1 MDVSSPRHQLYPE
14 IEPHASDHLDLDRMH
29 KMYWE
34 VSGNP
39 DGVPVVFL
47 HGGPGAGASPVHRR
61 FFDPDHYRIIVFDQ
75 RGSGRSRPFA
85 EVNGNTTQ
93 LLVQDM
99 ENLRK
104 HLNVER
110 WLVFGGSWGS
120 SLALAYAIDYPDRVS
135 GLVLRGIFLCRDLE
149 LAWFLEGMAAV
160 FPEAWR
166 DFIQF
171 LPEEEQKDVLASY
184 HQRLMSDDPSVH
196 APAAR
201 AWVRYEGSCSTLL
214 PSPRGMSGF
223 DSGRLA
229 LALARIEVHYFVNK
243 MFLPDTYFFENLE
256 RIRRI
261 PAILVQGRYDMVC
274 PMVTADALAR
284 AWPEAQYHIISDAG
298 HSAME
303 PAVRSALVAA
313 TEKFKATD

>member
-14 IEPHASDHLDLDRMH
+14 IQPHASGHLDLDPMH
-29 KMYWE
+29 EMYWE

-61 FFDPDHYRIIVFDQ
+61 FFDPDYYRIIVFDQ

-85 EVNGNTTQ
+85 EVTNNTTQ
-93 LLVQDM
+93 RLVQDM

-104 HLNVER
+104 HLNAGR

-120 SLALAYAIDYPDRVS
+120 SLALAYAINHADRVS
-135 GLVLRGIFLCRDLE
+135 GLVLRGIFLCRDRE
-149 LAWFLEGMAAV
+149 LTWFLEGMATV
-160 FPEAWR
+160 FPEAWL

-171 LPEEEQKDVLASY
+171 LPEEEQQDVLASY
-184 HQRLMSDDPSVH
+184 HQRLMSDDPSLH
-196 APAAR
+196 APAAL
-201 AWVRYEGSCSTLL
+201 AWARYEGSCSTLL
-214 PSPRGMSGF
+214 PSPRGIPGS
-223 DSGRLA
+223 DAGRAA
-229 LALARIEVHYFVNK
+229 LALARIEAHYFVNQ
-243 MFLPDTYFFENLE
+243 MFLPDTYFFENIE
-256 RIRRI
+256 KIRHI
-261 PAILVQGRYDMVC
+261 PAVLVQGRYDMVC

-284 AWPEAQYHIISDAG
+284 AWPEAQYHIIPDAG

-313 TEKFKATD
+313 TDQFKDSG